1 MKLRNKNNQE
11 STAEPKGGPS
21 TSTERSR
28 RYRESI
34 YKRKDAHKLYKA
46 KDRARQMARY
56 VTKWN
61 ERQNDEKLA
70 SQNREKEHLQK
81 QRYRAKLKVK
91 QAEDKAKSNK
101 TDNAKNIKINALRHQ
116 ARRYKKQ
123 IAELQFPKPAHSTP
137 DKKKQKLLV
146 SKALWNS
153 LSPHTKTKS
162 KRFLSDSNSV
172 DGLNTLLRKEL
183 GVNLSNSR
191 SFTETETPLVKV
203 ITEFI
208 ERDVSR
214 VSPELK
220 TVITKNNENIPV
232 RYRMSTLKT
241 LYLKF
246 CAESSLSCCFS
257 TFTRNIPQ
265 NIKRPSPLTWNTCLC
280 VKCLNPELKLERLA
294 KVKRDASICI
304 SESTS
309 EEEFQESIR
318 KIKQIKTKKGD
329 TIEYVEWQLVDSPYT
344 STKKVSSKKAKKGY
358 KVSRKKNVIQSK
370 SAFLKDLVKELQVR
384 QDHLHNC
391 HAQFKAFKEA
401 REDAMN
407 STVATIQ
414 IDWSENAKMT
424 QAREE
429 KKAYCEDCQVSVH
442 TMHQWTSEGNQ
453 SVASLSDHTSHQAAA
468 VMVSVKPVLESLI
481 KNGKVKINIV
491 SDSPTSQYRNKK
503 IFYIIQQ
510 FANEYEVTVHW
521 IYLEAGHGK
530 GIPDGV
536 GAVVKRAIKDIIM
549 YNPDDPHYTV
559 DQLIQ
564 SGLQDHLTS
573 VKIIVYSEEDVNS
586 LESKLPDIQ

>member
-1 MKLRNKNNQE
+1 MK
-11 STAEPKGGPS
+11 
-21 TSTERSR
+21 
-28 RYRESI
+28 I
-34 YKRKDAHKLYKA
+34 
-46 KDRARQMARY
+46 
-56 VTKWN
+56 
-61 ERQNDEKLA
+61 
-70 SQNREKEHLQK
+70 
-81 QRYRAKLKVK
+81 
-91 QAEDKAKSNK
+91 NK
-101 TDNAKNIKINALRHQ
+101 TDNAKNIKRNALRRQ
-116 ARRYKKQ
+116 ARRYEKQ

-153 LSPHTKTKS
+153 LSPLTKTKS
-162 KRFLSDSNSV
+162 KRFLSDSNSGG
-172 DGLNTLLRKEL
+172 GLNTLFRKEL

-203 ITEFI
+203 INEFI
-208 ERDVSR
+208 ERDDVSR
-214 VSPELK
+214 VSPGLK

-265 NIKRPSPLTWNTCLC
+265 NIKRLSPLTWDTCLC

-294 KVKRDASICI
+294 KVKRDASLCI

-318 KIKQIKTKKGD
+318 KIKQIKTRKRD

-344 STKKVSSKKAKKGY
+344 STKKVSSKKPKKGNE
-358 KVSRKKNVIQSK
+358 VSRKKNVIQSK
-370 SAFLKDLVKELQVR
+370 SALLKDLVKELQAR

-407 STVATIQ
+407 NSTVATIQ
-414 IDWSENAKMT
+414 IDWSENANMT

-429 KKAYCEDCQVSVH
+429 KNAYYEDCQVSVH
-442 TMHQWTSEGNQ
+442 AMHQWTSEGNQ

-468 VMVSVKPVLESLI
+468 VMVSVKPVLESLV

-503 IFYIIQQ
+503 IFYMIQQ
-510 FANEYEVTVHW
+510 FSHEYEVTVH
-521 IYLEAGHGK
+521 
-530 GIPDGV
+530 
-536 GAVVKRAIKDIIM
+536 
-549 YNPDDPHYTV
+549 
-559 DQLIQ
+559 
-564 SGLQDHLTS
+564 
-573 VKIIVYSEEDVNS
+573 
-586 LESKLPDIQ
+586 